1 MIMTCSFVS
10 CVHRTNLKDYILS
23 ASFCISHL
31 FSVTPTFGVLLAI
44 DLHLSLLAHTWWAG
58 GGDFTL
64 PPSGTDTGPGRCREL
79 ESPASTSP
87 KDELSVFVA
96 YLKKSRN
103 VAAVLVN

>member
-10 CVHRTNLKDYILS
+10 CVHGTNLKHYILS

-58 GGDFTL
+58 GGYFT
-64 PPSGTDTGPGRCREL
+64 DIGPGSRREL
-79 ESPASTSP
+79 ESPASASL

-103 VAAVLVN
+103 LSAVLVN